1 MTKVVKIERTV
12 PPKGPPEEPFR
23 VSSGAFKMAD
33 PSIGKQRH
41 HAVHAIPAWSLDEVA
56 DNLARGHSLWMK
68 QPGKRET
75 LICAASLRVI
85 RA

>member
-1 MTKVVKIERTV
+1 MPKVVKIERTV

-23 VSSGAFKMAD
+23 VPSGDFKMAD
-33 PSIGKQRH
+33 PSIGKKRH
-41 HAVHAIPAWSLDEVA
+41 HAEYAIFARSLDDVA
-56 DNLARGHSLWMK
+56 DHLARGRSLWMK

-75 LICAASLRVI
+75 LICAASLRVF

>member
-1 MTKVVKIERTV
+1 MPKVVKIERTV
-12 PPKGPPEEPFR
+12 PPKGPPEVPFR
-23 VSSGAFKMAD
+23 VRSGDFKMAD
-33 PSIGKQRH
+33 PGIGKQRH
-41 HAVHAIPAWSLDEVA
+41 HAKHAIPARSLNEVA
-56 DNLARGHSLWMK
+56 DKLAHGLSLWMK